1 MSGRAPNVRVEP
13 LRAAMAEMRAARQKL
28 GEALE
33 DVIAS
38 AAAKMSSDCRNKLAD
53 WTPPQRI
60 ARTTSR

>member
-1 MSGRAPNVRVEP
+1 
-13 LRAAMAEMRAARQKL
+13 MAEMRAARQKL